1 MRAAEHIFIP
11 CTRYE
16 LSMPGIKVVSFDME
30 GTLVDHTFSNL
41 IWEADMPRL
50 YAEEHGVGLDEA
62 KKMVLSEYTKVGD
75 QRAEWYDV
83 GYWFSRLGLPGDWRD
98 LLRIR
103 GNTCTPY
110 VEAKGVLR
118 RLGRRYVLVVTSN
131 TIREFLEVQLRCL
144 DTPFARVFSAP
155 SDFNDVK
162 KSPEF
167 YSRVCRE
174 LGVEPADV
182 AHVGDHLVYDYEAAR
197 ALGMR
202 AYHLDRSGKSIGANV
217 VRDLVEF
224 EVRLGGA

>member
-1 MRAAEHIFIP
+1 MRAAAHIFIP

-16 LSMPGIKVVSFDME
+16 MSMPDIKVVSFDME

-83 GYWFSRLGLPGDWRD
+83 GYWFRRLGLPGDWRD
-98 LLRIR
+98 LLKMREDA
-103 GNTCTPY
+103 CASYP
-110 VEAKGVLR
+110 EANGVLR
-118 RLGRRYVLVVTSN
+118 RLGRRYALVVTSN

-167 YSRVCRE
+167 YSRVCGE
-174 LGVEPADV
+174 LGVEPAEV
-182 AHVGDHLVYDYEAAR
+182 AHVGDHPVYDYEAAR

-202 AYHLDRSGKSIGANV
+202 AYHLDRSGKAIGADV

>member
-1 MRAAEHIFIP
+1 MVAHIFIP

-16 LSMPGIKVVSFDME
+16 LSMPGIKVESFDME
-30 GTLVDHTFSNL
+30 GTHDDHTFSNL

-62 KKMVLSEYTKVGD
+62 KKMVLSEYMTVGD

-83 GYWFSRLGLPGDWRD
+83 GYWFRRLGLPGDWRD
-98 LLRIR
+98 LLRTR
-103 GNTCTPY
+103 GDTCTPY
-110 VEAKGVLR
+110 AEANGVLR
-118 RLGRRYVLVVTSN
+118 RLGRRYALVVTSN

-162 KSPEF
+162 KSPVF

-174 LGVEPADV
+174 LGVNPAEV
-182 AHVGDHLVYDYEAAR
+182 AHVGDHPIYDYEAAR

-202 AYHLDRSGKSIGANV
+202 AYHLDRSGKATGVDIV
-217 VRDLVEF
+217 HDLVEF
-224 EVRLGGA
+224 EVRLGDA